1 MLLRSIHRETVIKVA
16 MSQQHKD
23 ALKQGRTESR
33 AIKAYLEALGRRSP
47 GRPVTKDS
55 LKAQLERINQKLE
68 TAETLKSVELVQK
81 RIDVETALS
90 SLESADDFAALES
103 AFVKNAKS
111 YSDRK
116 GITYT
121 AWREIG
127 VPAATLR
134 AAGVPETRRR

>member
-1 MLLRSIHRETVIKVA
+1 MVINVA
-16 MSQQHKD
+16 MSQEHKD

-68 TAETLKSVELVQK
+68 NAETLKSVELVQK
-81 RIDVETALS
+81 RIDVEAALS